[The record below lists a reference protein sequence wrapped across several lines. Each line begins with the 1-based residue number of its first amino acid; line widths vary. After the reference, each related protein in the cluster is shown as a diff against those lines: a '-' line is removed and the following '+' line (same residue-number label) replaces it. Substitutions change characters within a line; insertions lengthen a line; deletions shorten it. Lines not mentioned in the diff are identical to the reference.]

1 MTKTIKLL
9 IPVMALVFFL
19 NTFIIAGC
27 SQSTNKSGDDEDL
40 SFKIIDPSMLKD
52 EKLLDWYNSSYKKRG
67 SHSTSG
73 ENGYKYLII
82 SGGEQPTGGYSM
94 ELVGNE
100 KNNNSLIFYAKL
112 NAPQKGQI
120 VTQALTYPHLLIRI
134 KAAERTTVK
143 AQIDFPEKIAQS
155 NQDHKSATGTFVG
168 QIDNSSVEIIVD
180 KSPLFPEGDELRVF
194 RLSEQVK
201 EFFNTNNTNYKGIEP
216 NDKIKFDFR
225 KNENGQLEI
234 VNIEKLG

>member
-9 IPVMALVFFL
+9 IPVLALVFFL

-27 SQSTNKSGDDEDL
+27 SQSTNKSGDNEDL

-82 SGGEQPTGGYSM
+82 SGGEQPTGGYAI

-100 KNNNSLIFYAKL
+100 KNNNSLVFYAKL
-112 NAPQKGQI
+112 NLPEKGQI
-120 VTQALTYPHLLIRI
+120 VTQALTYPHLLLRI
-134 KAAERTTVK
+134 KADEKTTVK
-143 AQIDFPEKIAQS
+143 AKIEFPERKPEI
-155 NQDHKSATGTFVG
+155 NQDYNTASGTFIG
-168 QIDNSSVEIIVD
+168 QIDNSSVEIVVD
-180 KSPLFPEGDELRVF
+180 ESPHFPESDSPRVF

-201 EFFNTNNTNYKGIEP
+201 EVFDKNNANYKGVEP